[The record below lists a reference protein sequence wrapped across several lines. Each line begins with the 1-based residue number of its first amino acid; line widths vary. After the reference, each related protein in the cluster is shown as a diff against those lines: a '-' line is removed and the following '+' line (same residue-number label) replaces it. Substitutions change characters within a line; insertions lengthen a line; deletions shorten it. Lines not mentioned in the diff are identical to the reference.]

1 MSEPKPAAGLAEPP
15 AREPDDL
22 PPDRPGR
29 RARRADLLAVAA
41 AVVLVAAAAAAGL
54 YYNRPNSGVV
64 IFVSAP
70 PLFADWLPHVGPGS
84 VFAVLIAAAVVLH
97 GPALAARLPWR
108 RALVAG
114 YFASLAWIFS
124 LTLVDGW
131 ARGFAGH
138 LTIPQE
144 YLHEVPGIT
153 DIPRMLREFSSRI
166 LDFQP
171 NSWTTHVS
179 GHPPGAT
186 LVFVWLDRLG
196 LHGGAWAATAVV
208 LVGSLVA
215 VAVPASVALLGR
227 PEAARSVLPFAV
239 LTPGAVWIGVS
250 ADGLFAGVTATGL
263 ALLALSANGFAH
275 GCRYAAP
282 AGLAAG
288 GLLGFGIFLS
298 YGLVLLG
305 AVALA
310 VAVLG
315 RQWRAAALAIVAALA
330 VVALFA
336 WAGFWWLDG
345 YHLVVERYYQGV
357 ALVRPYS
364 YWVWADLAAVAVALG
379 PAVVAAL
386 RRGLTEAFLP
396 RPRRAVWTEP
406 VLLLGI
412 AALLAIIFADVS
424 GLSKAETERIW
435 LPFGAWLLPMTAL
448 LPRPGR
454 RWWLAAQA
462 ATALAVNHLLLTGW

>member
-1 MSEPKPAAGLAEPP
+1 MSEPTSAARLAEPP
-15 AREPDDL
+15 AREPEA
-22 PPDRPGR
+22 PVPG
-29 RARRADLLAVAA
+29 RRADLLAVAA
-41 AVVLVAAAAAAGL
+41 AVVLVAAATAVGL
-54 YYNRPNSGVV
+54 YYNRPHSGVV

-84 VFAVLIAAAVVLH
+84 VFAVLVAVAVVLH

-108 RALVAG
+108 RALAAG
-114 YFASLAWIFS
+114 YLASLAWIFS
-124 LTLVDGW
+124 LAMVDGW
-131 ARGFAGH
+131 SRGFAGH

-171 NSWTTHVS
+171 HSWTTHVS
-179 GHPPGAT
+179 GHPPGVT
-186 LVFVWLDRLG
+186 LVFVWLDRIG

-208 LVGSLVA
+208 LAGSLVA
-215 VAVPASVALLGR
+215 VAVPATVALLGR
-227 PEAARSVLPFAV
+227 PEAARAVLPFAV
-239 LTPGAVWIGVS
+239 LTPGAVWNGVS

-263 ALLALSANGFAH
+263 ALLALSAKGFTD
-275 GCRYAAP
+275 GRRYAVP
-282 AGLAAG
+282 AGLPAG
-288 GLLGFGIFLS
+288 VLLGFGIFLS

-305 AVALA
+305 VLAVA

-315 RQWRAAALAIVAALA
+315 RQWRAAALAIAAALA
-330 VVALFA
+330 VVGVFA

-357 ALVRPYS
+357 ALVRPYA

-379 PAVVAAL
+379 PAVVAAV
-386 RRGLTEAFLP
+386 RRGLGS
-396 RPRRAVWTEP
+396 PRRALLTDP
-406 VLLLGI
+406 VLLLGL
-412 AALLAIIFADVS
+412 AALTAILFADVS

-435 LPFGAWLLPMTAL
+435 LPFGVWLLPMTAL

-462 ATALAVNHLLLTGW
+462 ATALVVNHLLLTGW

>member
-1 MSEPKPAAGLAEPP
+1 MSEPKTAARLAEPP
-15 AREPDDL
+15 AREPEA
-22 PPDRPGR
+22 PVSG
-29 RARRADLLAVAA
+29 RRADLLAVAA
-41 AVVLVAAAAAAGL
+41 AVVLVAAATAVGL
-54 YYNRPNSGVV
+54 YYNRPHSGVI

-84 VFAVLIAAAVVLH
+84 VFAVLVAVAVVLH

-108 RALVAG
+108 RALAAG
-114 YFASLAWIFS
+114 YLASLAWIFS
-124 LTLVDGW
+124 LAIVDGW
-131 ARGFAGH
+131 ERGFAGR

-144 YLHEVPGIT
+144 YLHEVPWIT

-171 NSWTTHVS
+171 HSWTTHVS

-186 LVFVWLDRLG
+186 LVFVWLDRIG

-208 LVGSLVA
+208 LTGSLVA
-215 VAVPASVALLGR
+215 VAVPATVALLGR
-227 PEAARSVLPFAV
+227 PEVARAVLPFAV

-263 ALLALSANGFAH
+263 ALLALSATGFAQ
-275 GCRYAAP
+275 GRRYAVP

-288 GLLGFGIFLS
+288 VLLGFGVFLS

-305 AVALA
+305 VLAVA

-330 VVALFA
+330 VVGVFA

-364 YWVWADLAAVAVALG
+364 YWVWADLAAVTVALG
-379 PAVVAAL
+379 PAVVAAI
-386 RRGLTEAFLP
+386 RRGFAS
-396 RPRRAVWTEP
+396 PRRALLTDP
-406 VLLLGI
+406 VLLLGL
-412 AALLAIIFADVS
+412 AALAAILFADVS

-435 LPFGAWLLPMTAL
+435 LPFGVWLLPLTAL

-462 ATALAVNHLLLTGW
+462 ATALALNHLLLTGW